1 MNASFIII
9 GTELT
14 RGIIQDS
21 HGSLMSKELTHLGI
35 HVSEI
40 VIVPDDGSIEKILEA
55 VMRSSDVVII
65 TGGLGPTSDDMT
77 RPVIAEAAGAELEK
91 NEEAWAFLLSKLGDK
106 AYGANERQAL
116 IPHGFSIIENR
127 NGTAPGFYGYGKGT
141 LLVSLPGPPRE
152 MTPMFY
158 DTVLPLLREKLDLPE
173 CERDEYTSFITA
185 EAKLEELCEEVDP
198 TLDWGTRF
206 QDYRI
211 SLYVSG
217 KSKAER
223 DESVRKLKD
232 KVGMMRL
239 VDGNTDALSLA
250 INALKKNKATVSVAE
265 SCTGGLISTL
275 LTERSGASG
284 YMLGSVTGYAP
295 SVKRDVLSVS
305 SGIISGKGTVS
316 YECAL
321 AMAEGVRNLTSSDYA
336 ISVTGVAGPDK
347 DEGKD
352 VGTVYIGFAGRGRE
366 STALLFRYSS
376 WGRASIRRKAATTAL
391 LLLSAYID
399 GADIKQ
405 IAESWNYI

>member
-1 MNASFIII
+1 
-9 GTELT
+9 
-14 RGIIQDS
+14 
-21 HGSLMSKELTHLGI
+21 
-35 HVSEI
+35 
-40 VIVPDDGSIEKILEA
+40 
-55 VMRSSDVVII
+55 
-65 TGGLGPTSDDMT
+65 
-77 RPVIAEAAGAELEK
+77 
-91 NEEAWAFLLSKLGDK
+91 
-106 AYGANERQAL
+106 
-116 IPHGFSIIENR
+116 
-127 NGTAPGFYGYGKGT
+127 
-141 LLVSLPGPPRE
+141 
-152 MTPMFY
+152 
-158 DTVLPLLREKLDLPE
+158 
-173 CERDEYTSFITA
+173 
-185 EAKLEELCEEVDP
+185 
-198 TLDWGTRF
+198 
-206 QDYRI
+206 
-211 SLYVSG
+211 
-217 KSKAER
+217 
-223 DESVRKLKD
+223 
-232 KVGMMRL
+232 MRL